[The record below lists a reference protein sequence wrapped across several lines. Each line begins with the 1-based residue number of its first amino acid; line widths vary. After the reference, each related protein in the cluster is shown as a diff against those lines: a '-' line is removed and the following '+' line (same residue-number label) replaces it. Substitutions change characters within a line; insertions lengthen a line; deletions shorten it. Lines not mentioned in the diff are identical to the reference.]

1 MSYDGPEPDFNT
13 SLNGIDEFVV
23 AESDWGVD
31 NKKINELIHN
41 PKSNKYTIK
50 PISRSLLFGS
60 SEFTDTN
67 TFFKSEE
74 PIETLEA
81 EFDWCVKRKN
91 LRLALLGTFTI
102 ILAVTQIELAYDT
115 VEFKYNVGS
124 LRGMI
129 IKGIQSFLTLV
140 LMFMIWDY
148 YEYQVVGIKKN
159 WYVQLYNGKRPGN
172 LPRNIMSSTLW
183 ASFIIELLIIFIHVP
198 PGVDFRYWTVA
209 PGKTNVN
216 PGLKKPFISDKLQ
229 VFMCLR
235 LYLWI
240 RVIRDHSNIYE
251 RRRLVYQGGFRERGG
266 SVINYK
272 LAVKKL
278 YLHKE
283 ALSVFVI
290 LFVGVVILSYCTF
303 VSERDYQP
311 AIFTMKNSIWFTIFQ
326 SLLCGYNSMG
336 AKTEFGQLVSIFV
349 MFFGIIVLS
358 LAIAVVFN
366 CLALTSNETY
376 ALDWLQEYMLKE
388 KERNAATDYLAYW
401 WRYLAVKQATDMPP
415 DEQRKLQSEYY
426 SAAVNMFNKMS
437 GASGDLAALED
448 HGDNSAEEYSH
459 SNSQM
464 VSLLKTKTLGIAEGA
479 DEVTEPCTAGKL
491 QDVEFRVAALE
502 GNLNSVR
509 DLLQQMLD

>member
-1 MSYDGPEPDFNT
+1 MG
-13 SLNGIDEFVV
+13 
-23 AESDWGVD
+23 
-31 NKKINELIHN
+31 
-41 PKSNKYTIK
+41 
-50 PISRSLLFGS
+50 
-60 SEFTDTN
+60 
-67 TFFKSEE
+67 
-74 PIETLEA
+74 
-81 EFDWCVKRKN
+81 
-91 LRLALLGTFTI
+91 
-102 ILAVTQIELAYDT
+102 
-115 VEFKYNVGS
+115 
-124 LRGMI
+124 
-129 IKGIQSFLTLV
+129 
-140 LMFMIWDY
+140 
-148 YEYQVVGIKKN
+148 
-159 WYVQLYNGKRPGN
+159 
-172 LPRNIMSSTLW
+172 
-183 ASFIIELLIIFIHVP
+183 SFIIELLIIFIHVP

-401 WRYLAVKQATDMPP
+401 WRYLAV
-415 DEQRKLQSEYY
+415 
-426 SAAVNMFNKMS
+426 NMFNKMS